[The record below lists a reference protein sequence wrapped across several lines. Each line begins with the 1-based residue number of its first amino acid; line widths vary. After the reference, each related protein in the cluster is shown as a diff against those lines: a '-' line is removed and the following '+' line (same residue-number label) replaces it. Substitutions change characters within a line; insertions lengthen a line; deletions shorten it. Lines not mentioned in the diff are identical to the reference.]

1 MSETVNISEKA
12 QATAQRLF
20 PEGGL
25 SLGATDPE
33 FIERHANF
41 AFDEVM
47 NHGDM
52 DDRTRFLAIL
62 ATLIGCQGVDLFA
75 EMVPAAMNAGLTPV
89 EIKEVVYQ
97 AVAYCGIGRVFPFI
111 KAANALFADK
121 GIDLPL
127 PPQATT
133 TVETRMEAGIQA
145 QVDIFGEGMRHFTES
160 GPEETR
166 HINGWLADNCFGD
179 YYTRKGLDLKQR
191 EMITFCFLA
200 AQGGCGPQLTAH
212 AEGNMNVGNDAEFL
226 IAVVSQCLP
235 YIGYPRSLNALQCV
249 REAAAQRKDG

>member
-62 ATLIGCQGVDLFA
+62 ATLIGCQGVDLFE

-97 AVAYCGIGRVFPFI
+97 AVAYCGIGRVYPFI

-166 HINGWLADNCFGD
+166 HING
-179 YYTRKGLDLKQR
+179 
-191 EMITFCFLA
+191 
-200 AQGGCGPQLTAH
+200 
-212 AEGNMNVGNDAEFL
+212 
-226 IAVVSQCLP
+226 
-235 YIGYPRSLNALQCV
+235 
-249 REAAAQRKDG
+249 